1 MARTKLVARNNYDQ
15 RKGQIKEQIREGQTL
30 KDH

>member
-15 RKGQIKEQIREGQTL
+15 RKEQLKEQIREGQTL